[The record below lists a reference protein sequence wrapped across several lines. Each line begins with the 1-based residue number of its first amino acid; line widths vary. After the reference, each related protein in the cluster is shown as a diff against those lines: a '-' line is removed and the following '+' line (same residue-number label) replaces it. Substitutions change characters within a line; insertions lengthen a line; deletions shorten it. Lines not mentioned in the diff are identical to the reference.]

1 VRLLLDT
8 HIWLWSLGDPSRL
21 GKNVV
26 SALQSKD
33 NELWISPITLWEVLV
48 LADKSRI
55 SLTAPVEDW
64 LAQALRTVPVK
75 EAPVTNEV
83 ALETGRFQ
91 LPHRDPADRFLV
103 ATARVF
109 ELTLVTAD
117 QKIIA
122 AKAVPVLAN
131 R

>member
-21 GKNVV
+21 AKNVV
-26 SALQSKD
+26 SALQNKD

-48 LADKSRI
+48 LAEKGRI
-55 SLTAPVEDW
+55 SLTGPTQEWV
-64 LAQALRTVPVK
+64 AQALSVVPLK
-75 EAPVTNEV
+75 EAPLTNEV

-91 LPHRDPADRFLV
+91 LPHRDPADHFLV

-117 QKIIA
+117 QKIINA
-122 AKAVPVLAN
+122 NVVRVLPN

>member
-48 LADKSRI
+48 LADKNRI

-91 LPHRDPADRFLV
+91 LRHRDPADRFLV